1 MGMKCNIETLIGNK
15 PESKFDINKI
25 ILKSITKIPKQIT
38 ANIIAVSAYND
49 ASKIMKKILL
59 DRSSSREIKKV
70 KVKDVAFGTKW
81 QNSDC
86 FRSIR
91 DSQVKFT

>member
-38 ANIIAVSAYND
+38 ANIIAVSAND
-49 ASKIMKKILL
+49 ASKIMKKNFAGQEFE
-59 DRSSSREIKKV
+59 SEIKK
-70 KVKDVAFGTKW
+70 
-81 QNSDC
+81 
-86 FRSIR
+86 
-91 DSQVKFT
+91 

>member
-38 ANIIAVSAYND
+38 ANIIAVSQPT
-49 ASKIMKKILL
+49 MMLL
-59 DRSSSREIKKV
+59 R
-70 KVKDVAFGTKW
+70 
-81 QNSDC
+81 
-86 FRSIR
+86 
-91 DSQVKFT
+91 

>member
-1 MGMKCNIETLIGNK
+1 MGMKCNIETLIGK

-49 ASKIMKKILL
+49 ASKIMKKFCWTGV
-59 DRSSSREIKKV
+59 RVGK
-70 KVKDVAFGTKW
+70 
-81 QNSDC
+81 
-86 FRSIR
+86 
-91 DSQVKFT
+91 

>member
-1 MGMKCNIETLIGNK
+1 MNESYESWLRIIPLEIYSTTAKLKGDQFSLQMGMKCNIETLIGNK

-49 ASKIMKKILL
+49 ASKIMKKNFAGQ
-59 DRSSSREIKKV
+59 E
-70 KVKDVAFGTKW
+70 FE
-81 QNSDC
+81 
-86 FRSIR
+86 
-91 DSQVKFT
+91 

>member
-49 ASKIMKKILL
+49 ASKIMKKNFAGQEFSRDKKSESERCSNLAQNGKIVIAL
-59 DRSSSREIKKV
+59 DLGQS
-70 KVKDVAFGTKW
+70 T
-81 QNSDC
+81 
-86 FRSIR
+86 
-91 DSQVKFT
+91 VKFT

>member
-1 MGMKCNIETLIGNK
+1 MGMKCNIETLIGKK

-49 ASKIMKKILL
+49 ASKIMKKNFAGQ
-59 DRSSSREIKKV
+59 EFEK
-70 KVKDVAFGTKW
+70 
-81 QNSDC
+81 
-86 FRSIR
+86 
-91 DSQVKFT
+91 